1 MYRNISNSILHSISY
16 ILSNT
21 KISLNIYIILKNERK
36 RRRECNNQ
44 IWIPPLG
51 EEVENSGVPRRKRV
65 IGRRLKRMCVTDD
78 CYRGVRLIVSFFSL
92 SSSLFFN
99 TQKKLCT
106 RPVCLCQGLGPG
118 HVVKLG
124 GRWPARCFNK
134 RFDFLGRRHARRT
147 SRRLD
152 PVCSAHD
159 CRETQFLCRL
169 LCRSHAPRTRG
180 EPVWCKVWL
189 INLSWKFYRVQ
200 YFPII

>member
-1 MYRNISNSILHSISY
+1 M
-16 ILSNT
+16 
-21 KISLNIYIILKNERK
+21 KE
-36 RRRECNNQ
+36 ENNQ

-147 SRRLD
+147 PWIPCVRHMTVGKHNFYAASYVGHTRHER
-152 PVCSAHD
+152 VAN
-159 CRETQFLCRL
+159 LCD
-169 LCRSHAPRTRG
+169 
-180 EPVWCKVWL
+180 V
-189 INLSWKFYRVQ
+189 KFDW
-200 YFPII
+200 

>member
-21 KISLNIYIILKNERK
+21 KVSLNIYIILENERRR

-92 SSSLFFN
+92 SSSLFLIH
-99 TQKKLCT
+99 KKIMY
-106 RPVCLCQGLGPG
+106 PACLPLSRTGPG
-118 HVVKLG
+118 SRGETWRKVAGQV
-124 GRWPARCFNK
+124 FQQTF
-134 RFDFLGRRHARRT
+134 RFSGSS
-147 SRRLD
+147 SRQTDTLD

-169 LCRSHAPRTRG
+169 LCRSHAPWTRG